1 MARSAA
7 DSDRSLPHD
16 EFAERAVLGAVLVD
30 NRYIGE
36 VLERLS
42 ASEFYR
48 DSHRII
54 FAAVSRLYEARTA
67 VDTVTVAG
75 ELEKT
80 KEIKFAGGYDYLN
93 KLIDG
98 IPDQVSIKD
107 YIEVIRDRAA
117 LRRVIQLAEGT
128 VQRGLEPAAQ
138 TEDILE
144 SLQEEIIKIADSEIR
159 LGFSPSEKTVPETM
173 KLIEDIQNDRGEG
186 SGIKSNYYELDNMTG
201 GFQPSDLIVVAA
213 RPSMG
218 KTAFALNVALNMAKT
233 GKKVAFFSIEMSR
246 VQIMMRLLA
255 IESRVGM
262 AAIRTGRPH
271 FTPKEWSDL
280 ELAAQRLEQTR
291 FYIDDSAS
299 LSIIEMKT
307 RARRL
312 HKEVGVDAVFVDYLQ
327 LMKVTGEN
335 LRRSDSRA
343 QEVAVISASLKELAK
358 ELNIPVIALA
368 QLNRSPEQRGGR
380 GDQGPKYQLSDLK
393 ESGAIEQDADVII
406 FLHREDQ
413 VNKDTE
419 RSGEADLIVAKQR
432 NGPTGKIVLAFQDR
446 YTKFIN
452 YEHGSYD
459 EGGL

>member
-1 MARSAA
+1 MAKPAG
-7 DSDRSLPHD
+7 DPDRSLPHD
-16 EFAERAVLGAVLVD
+16 EFAERAVLGAMLVD

-36 VLERLS
+36 VLEHLS
-42 ASEFYR
+42 GADFYR
-48 DSHRII
+48 EAHQII
-54 FAAVSRLYEARTA
+54 FSAVSRLSEERTA
-67 VDTVTVAG
+67 VDTVTIAG
-75 ELEKT
+75 ELEKS
-80 KEIKFAGGYDYLN
+80 KELKFAGGYDYLN

-98 IPDQVSIKD
+98 IPEQISIRD
-107 YIEVIRDRAA
+107 YIDVIRDRAA
-117 LRRVIQLAEGT
+117 LRRVIRMAESA
-128 VQRGLEPAAQ
+128 VQSSFEPAAH

-144 SLQEEIIKIADSEIR
+144 NLQEQIIKIADSEIR
-159 LGFSPSEKTVPETM
+159 LGFSPSEKVVPETM
-173 KLIEDIQNDRGEG
+173 KLIEDIQSDRGEG

-218 KTAFALNVALNMAKT
+218 KTAFALNVALNMAKA
-233 GKKVAFFSIEMSR
+233 GKTVAFFSIEMSR

-255 IESRVGM
+255 IESRVSM

-280 ELAAQRLEQTR
+280 ELAASGLEQTR
-291 FYIDDSAS
+291 LYIDDSAS

-312 HKEVGVDAVFVDYLQ
+312 HKEVGVDVVFVDYLQ
-327 LMKVTGEN
+327 LMKVTGEH

-343 QEVAVISASLKELAK
+343 QEVAVISSSLKELAK
-358 ELNIPVIALA
+358 ELNIPVVALA

-380 GDQGPKYQLSDLK
+380 GDGGPKYQLSDLK
-393 ESGAIEQDADVII
+393 ESGAIEQDADVIM

-419 RSGEADLIVAKQR
+419 RSGEADLILAKQR

-446 YTKFIN
+446 FTKFIN
-452 YEHGSYD
+452 YEHGHMD
-459 EGGL
+459 GGF

>member
-1 MARSAA
+1 MAKAAA
-7 DSDRSLPHD
+7 DPDRSLPHD
-16 EFAERAVLGAVLVD
+16 EFAERAVLGAMLVD

-36 VLERLS
+36 VLEHLS

-48 DSHRII
+48 EAHQII
-54 FAAVSRLYEARTA
+54 FSAAFRLNEAGLA

-75 ELEKT
+75 ELEKSG
-80 KEIKFAGGYDYLN
+80 ELKFAGGYDYLN

-98 IPDQVSIKD
+98 IPEQISIKD
-107 YIEVIRDRAA
+107 YIDVIRDRAT
-117 LRRVIQLAEGT
+117 LRRIIRTAEGV
-128 VQRGLEPAAQ
+128 VQQGFEPAAH
-138 TEDILE
+138 TDEILE
-144 SLQEEIIKIADSEIR
+144 NLQEEIIKIADSEIR
-159 LGFSPSEKTVPETM
+159 LGFSSSEQIVPETM
-173 KLIEDIQNDRGEG
+173 KLIDDIQADRGEG
-186 SGIKSNYYELDNMTG
+186 FGIKSNYYDLDNMTG

-218 KTAFALNVALNMAKT
+218 KTAFALNVALNMAKA
-233 GKKVAFFSIEMSR
+233 GKTVGFFSIEMSR
-246 VQIMMRLLA
+246 HQIMMRLLA

-262 AAIRTGRPH
+262 AAIRTGKPH
-271 FTPKEWSDL
+271 FTQKEWSDL
-280 ELAAQRLEQTR
+280 ELAARQLEQTK
-291 FYIDDSAS
+291 FFVDDSAS

-312 HKEVGVDAVFVDYLQ
+312 HKDMGVDVVFVDYLQ
-327 LMKVTGEN
+327 LMKVTGEQ

-358 ELNIPVIALA
+358 ELNIPVVALA

-380 GDQGPKYQLSDLK
+380 GDQGPRYQLSDLK

-432 NGPTGKIVLAFQDR
+432 NGPTGKVVLAFQDR
-446 YTKFIN
+446 FTKFVN
-452 YEHGSYD
+452 LEHGAYD
-459 EGGL
+459 EGGY